1 MPFHSS
7 IVINETT
14 TAYFWK
20 ITEDFNTLFREVK
33 LKDVSLARLET
44 MKAESHQNGFLA
56 VRMLLQ
62 HIGFSDFDLYYD
74 ENGKPHLK
82 VKGERQKV
90 NDVSENSAIQN
101 PLPITHN
108 LLPEEIHISISHSF
122 DFSCICISTDKI
134 VGIDMEI
141 VKPKIL
147 RIAPR
152 FMDIKHLE
160 GLPEAEQIE
169 KATVIWGIKE
179 SIFKI
184 KNEKGISFPN
194 HIFENIFC
202 LNDTSCQAELRFND
216 TIESFRIQFYNV
228 EDYIF
233 VCALPE

>member
-20 ITEDFNTLFREVK
+20 ITEDFNTLFRAVK

-44 MKAESHQNGFLA
+44 MKSESHQNGFLA

-74 ENGKPHLK
+74 ENGKPHLEK
-82 VKGERQKV
+82 KEDREKKK
-90 NDVSENSAIQN
+90 E
-101 PLPITHN
+101 L
-108 LLPEEIHISISHSF
+108 HISISHSF

-134 VGIDMEI
+134 VGVDMEI

-152 FMDIKHLE
+152 FMDVKHLK